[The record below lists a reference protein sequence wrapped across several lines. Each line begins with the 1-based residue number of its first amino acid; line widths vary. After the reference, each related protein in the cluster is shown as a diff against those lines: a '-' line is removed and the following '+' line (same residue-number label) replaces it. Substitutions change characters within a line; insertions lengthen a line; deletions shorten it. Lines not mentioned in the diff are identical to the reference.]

1 MVIWMMKMDENSF
14 VLELYD
20 KILFYESRYGE
31 GFIEKIFM
39 NWKALSVCRTS
50 PNFMLCN
57 TEGINYMFVGIP
69 VEVYSDG
76 KDTLEYYF
84 GVR

>member
-1 MVIWMMKMDENSF
+1 MKKMNENSF

-20 KILFYESRYGE
+20 KILFYESKYGE

-39 NWKALSVCRTS
+39 NRKALSVCHTS
-50 PNFMLCN
+50 LNFMLCN

-69 VEVYSDG
+69 VEVYLG
-76 KDTLEYYF
+76 MKDTPEYYF
-84 GVR
+84 AVR

>member
-1 MVIWMMKMDENSF
+1 MKKMNENSF

-20 KILFYESRYGE
+20 KILFYESKYGE

-39 NWKALSVCRTS
+39 NRKALSVCHTS

-69 VEVYSDG
+69 VEAYSDK
-76 KDTLEYYF
+76 KDTPEYYF

>member
-1 MVIWMMKMDENSF
+1 MNENSF

-20 KILFYESRYGE
+20 KILFYESKYGE

-39 NWKALSVCRTS
+39 NRKALSICQTS
-50 PNFMLCN
+50 PQFMLCN

-69 VEVYSDG
+69 VVVYSDG
-76 KDTLEYYF
+76 KDTPEYYF

>member
-1 MVIWMMKMDENSF
+1 MMKMDENSF

-20 KILFYESRYGE
+20 KILFYESKYSE

-39 NWKALSVCRTS
+39 NRKALSICQTS
-50 PNFMLCN
+50 PQFMLCN
-57 TEGINYMFVGIP
+57 TEEGINYMFVGIP

-76 KDTLEYYF
+76 KDTPEYYF